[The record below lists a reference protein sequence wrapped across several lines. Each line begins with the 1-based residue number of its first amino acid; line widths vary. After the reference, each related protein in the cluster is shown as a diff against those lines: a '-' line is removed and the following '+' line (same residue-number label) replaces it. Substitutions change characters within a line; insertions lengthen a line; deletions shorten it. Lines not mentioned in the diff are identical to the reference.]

1 MAVITPNTFDP
12 LKRYVGVRLQQ
23 GVPLVDAD
31 ENEREDALRFAIRA
45 LARAFIGDGV
55 PAGNN
60 GFGLAAVSPA
70 PQQNDFV
77 IRSGRDTGLPANGLS
92 NVGRCMV
99 DGMDVLIADDLR
111 FAQQPLHTSQA
122 GAAALAAALGVPVIA
137 MPALTT
143 DTFAIYLDVWERLV
157 LPTEDP
163 ALVLPGLGVESCA
176 RLRREW
182 AVRVRLGS
190 AAPVVG
196 QPDFIAG
203 HGYLLL
209 ATLARR
215 TGDGGLVNPADITD
229 QRATGLSLTGAVARL
244 QTIERLLLLPAFDAP
259 PNEFSPKFGAANS
272 NVTLF
277 GRNFN
282 LGAVSVRFG
291 STAATLV
298 GLPTAN
304 QVVARVPAMAAGP
317 VRITIITEG
326 GRDISIDTF
335 SVT

>member
-55 PAGNN
+55 PTGNN
-60 GFGLAAVSPA
+60 GFELAAVSPA
-70 PQQNDFV
+70 PQQNDFI
-77 IRSGRDTGLPANGLS
+77 IRSGRNTASPANGLS
-92 NVGRCMV
+92 NIGRCLV

-111 FAQQPLHTSQA
+111 FTQQPLHTSQA
-122 GAAALAAALGVPVIA
+122 GAAALAAAWGVPVIA
-137 MPALTT
+137 MPALANATV
-143 DTFAIYLDVWERLV
+143 AVYLDVWERLV

-163 ALVLPGLGVESCA
+163 ALVLPGLGTESCA

-182 AVRVRLGS
+182 AVRVRSGTV
-190 AAPVVG
+190 APLPG

-209 ATLARR
+209 ATLVRR
-215 TGDGGLVNPADITD
+215 SVDNGLVNPADLTD
-229 QRATGLSLTGAVARL
+229 RRATGLNLGGVVTRL
-244 QTIERLLLLPAFDAP
+244 QTVERLLLLPAFDPP
-259 PNEFSPKFGAANS
+259 PNEMDVNSGTAN
-272 NVTLF
+272 TLVKLG

-291 STAATLV
+291 GTLATITSISATQLSV
-298 GLPTAN
+298 
-304 QVVARVPAMAAGP
+304 RVPAMAPGV
-317 VRITIITEG
+317 VRITVQTEG
-326 GRDISIDTF
+326 G
-335 SVT
+335 SVTSTGTFQVQ